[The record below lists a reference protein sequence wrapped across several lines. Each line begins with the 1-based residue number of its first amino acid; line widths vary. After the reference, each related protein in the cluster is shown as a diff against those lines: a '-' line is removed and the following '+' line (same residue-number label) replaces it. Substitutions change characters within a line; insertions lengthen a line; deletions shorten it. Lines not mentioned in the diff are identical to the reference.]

1 MKIKL
6 IVVSAIL
13 IISSLGAI
21 NVMAGTTQDQKDKV
35 DLGNIAKQYLD
46 FRETFHTIPS
56 DKVEQAVVDDL
67 TVQQIINGKTTQ
79 LNNLAKEGSTFYN
92 KQKDLIKSAI
102 ESQKSA
108 TKSSINSQKAS
119 DNIENIRSFGGSVN
133 DLKVSSITLNGN
145 SAQVDLSYVS
155 KATFGQW
162 QKDHWVKVNPSNTI
176 NEHLVITRESASG
189 RWNISDEKWDFAP
202 GSEP

>member
-21 NVMAGTTQDQKDKV
+21 NVIAGTTEDQKDKV
-35 DLGNIAKQYLD
+35 ALENITKQYLD
-46 FRETFHTIPS
+46 FRETFHTFPS

-67 TVQQIINGKTTQ
+67 TVQQITDGKTTQ

-92 KQKDLIKSAI
+92 KEKDLIKSAM
-102 ESQKSA
+102 EGQKTA
-108 TKSSINSQKAS
+108 TKSSVNSQKSSNNVA
-119 DNIENIRSFGGSVN
+119 NIRSFGGSVN
-133 DLKVSSITLNGN
+133 DLKVSSIALNGN

-176 NEHLVITRESASG
+176 NEHLVFTRESASG
-189 RWNISDEKWDFAP
+189 RCLLYTSDAADE
-202 GSEP
+202 